1 MFKLK
6 TIEKNYRILYLLFVL
21 TLIFLF
27 RGFVSADY
35 ERVRFSETRIL
46 MGTVVEVTVIYNNER
61 HARKVIG
68 DAFIAMERVDRL
80 MSNFKEDSDI
90 SKINRAAGTEEVTV
104 DNDVIEVIK
113 KSLYYSELSDGA
125 FDVTIGRVEELYDFE
140 TGGKIP
146 ETDKFVDSIKGVGY
160 KNISVNGNAVYLLKK
175 GIKLDLGGIAKGYA
189 IDKGIEAVK
198 KNGIDDVLINAGGD
212 IRATGESE
220 NAQWKIG
227 VLHPREKD
235 KLMDTILLKN
245 LSVATSGDYRKYFIS
260 DGKRYHHILDPVTGL
275 PVEGVQSVTI
285 IAPLAVD
292 ADALATAVFVMGKK
306 KGMALIER
314 LKDVE
319 GIIVDSNGMVSYS
332 SGVKK
337 HLMNSH

>member
-113 KSLYYSELSDGA
+113 KSLY
-125 FDVTIGRVEELYDFE
+125 
-140 TGGKIP
+140 
-146 ETDKFVDSIKGVGY
+146 
-160 KNISVNGNAVYLLKK
+160 
-175 GIKLDLGGIAKGYA
+175 
-189 IDKGIEAVK
+189 
-198 KNGIDDVLINAGGD
+198 
-212 IRATGESE
+212 
-220 NAQWKIG
+220 
-227 VLHPREKD
+227 
-235 KLMDTILLKN
+235 
-245 LSVATSGDYRKYFIS
+245 
-260 DGKRYHHILDPVTGL
+260 
-275 PVEGVQSVTI
+275 
-285 IAPLAVD
+285 
-292 ADALATAVFVMGKK
+292 
-306 KGMALIER
+306 
-314 LKDVE
+314 
-319 GIIVDSNGMVSYS
+319 
-332 SGVKK
+332 
-337 HLMNSH
+337 